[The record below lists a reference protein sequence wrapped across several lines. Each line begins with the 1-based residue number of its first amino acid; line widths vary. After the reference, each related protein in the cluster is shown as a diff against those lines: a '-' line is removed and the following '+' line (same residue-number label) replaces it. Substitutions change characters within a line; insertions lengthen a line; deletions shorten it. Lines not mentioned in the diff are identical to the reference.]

1 MNHQTQLLFND
12 GLQAIPAFIQPLIQ
26 AYWPN
31 PQNAATNLNFELYP
45 EPYYGEYEECSVV
58 LLTHN
63 PGNSTVE
70 MKGPGSNFE
79 NIIYQNDNYAE
90 NYQNIAVLPVF
101 PNIRTNNF
109 YNNISNQ
116 LHQHFEP
123 IQEFSKKPFIRDLI
137 PYHSGNFGKLN
148 MPGCVDYLNNYF
160 FNQIIAASFHSEL
173 YQRINK
179 KNIHPASIIYAR
191 GGAWKDPKYGLE
203 SIGWEKIGRVYR
215 NCYIFKADF
224 VKIKMLTN
232 LNPDNYTEKVLNHN
246 IYIVVLTQVRPG
258 APYGIYINNRAPLQ
272 PTNLNTIIDHYDN
285 QVPGITHNPEMD
297 LFFELIR

>member
-101 PNIRTNNF
+101 QTYVPIIFTITF
-109 YNNISNQ
+109 LISYINISSQYKN
-116 LHQHFEP
+116 LV
-123 IQEFSKKPFIRDLI
+123 KN
-137 PYHSGNFGKLN
+137 HS
-148 MPGCVDYLNNYF
+148 
-160 FNQIIAASFHSEL
+160 SE
-173 YQRINK
+173 I
-179 KNIHPASIIYAR
+179 
-191 GGAWKDPKYGLE
+191 
-203 SIGWEKIGRVYR
+203 
-215 NCYIFKADF
+215 
-224 VKIKMLTN
+224 
-232 LNPDNYTEKVLNHN
+232 
-246 IYIVVLTQVRPG
+246 
-258 APYGIYINNRAPLQ
+258 
-272 PTNLNTIIDHYDN
+272 
-285 QVPGITHNPEMD
+285 
-297 LFFELIR
+297 

>member
-1 MNHQTQLLFND
+1 
-12 GLQAIPAFIQPLIQ
+12 
-26 AYWPN
+26 
-31 PQNAATNLNFELYP
+31 
-45 EPYYGEYEECSVV
+45 
-58 LLTHN
+58 
-63 PGNSTVE
+63 
-70 MKGPGSNFE
+70 
-79 NIIYQNDNYAE
+79 
-90 NYQNIAVLPVF
+90 
-101 PNIRTNNF
+101 
-109 YNNISNQ
+109 
-116 LHQHFEP
+116 
-123 IQEFSKKPFIRDLI
+123 
-137 PYHSGNFGKLN
+137 